1 MADGHVLVALEG
13 SRLRR
18 CRVDQGPVRV
28 PWAPGVRAEP
38 AAGGVVLAGP
48 GVVGSTRRLA
58 AGGATPVGDSLTS
71 CLAIEPQPEGMP
83 AVVLG
88 PDLVAVSDGMT
99 RVLHAVACLAPMPDA
114 VTLVGESGTGKE
126 LVARALHDLGRGPGR
141 PFVPVH
147 LAAVPAELIEAEL
160 FGWVRGAFTGASDAR
175 AGAFEQAAAGTLFLD
190 EVTETPVFVQ
200 AKLLRAVETGLV
212 QRIGAARAM
221 EPGARVV
228 SATNRDPG
236 EAVGSGAFRLD
247 LLERL
252 ACLVVRVPPLR
263 TRPDDLAPIARRL
276 CSRMPE
282 RPVPE
287 PAALDALAGYPWPGN
302 VRELRNVL
310 RRAVVLSRCGTL
322 TAGAVGDAIEAGRLE
337 RPAAGAWPVPG
348 CADGPA
354 GSAWG
359 RPDRTAQI
367 AASGLPRSTFYYR
380 LKRGRVPGV

>member
-1 MADGHVLVALEG
+1 MANDHVLVALEG
-13 SRLRR
+13 SKLRR
-18 CRVDQGPVRV
+18 CRVDHGPVRV

-38 AAGGVVLAGP
+38 SAGGVVLTGP
-48 GVVGSTRRLA
+48 AVVGSTRRLA

-71 CLAIEPQPEGMP
+71 CLAMEPQADGMP

-88 PDLVAVSDGMT
+88 PDLIAVSEGMT

-126 LVARALHDLGRGPGR
+126 LVARALHDLGCGPQR

-190 EVTETPVFVQ
+190 EVTETPVLVQ
-200 AKLLRAVETGLV
+200 AKLLRAVETGTV
-212 QRIGAARAM
+212 QRIGAARSM
-221 EPGARVV
+221 EPGARII

-236 EAVGSGAFRLD
+236 EAVARGAFRLD
-247 LLERL
+247 LLERI

-263 TRPDDLAPIARRL
+263 ARPEDLGPIARRL

-287 PAALDALAGYPWPGN
+287 AAALDVMAGYAWPGN
-302 VRELRNVL
+302 VRELRNVI

-322 TAGAVGDAIEAGRLE
+322 TAGAWNYVAL
-337 RPAAGAWPVPG
+337 AAPLSPVARNGEPDRSMSVIVSQIIRVPT
-348 CADGPA
+348 C
-354 GSAWG
+354 SAWACISCISHG
-359 RPDRTAQI
+359 PWITSR
-367 AASGLPRSTFYYR
+367 
-380 LKRGRVPGV
+380 KPG